1 MTPGIELSARGEPVF
16 PGCDGLRRIPVTKW
30 EETMKRAAK
39 LIVAAALCLAAPVLA
54 QAQNTGGSGLPQFQV
69 DPLWPK
75 HLPNNWLLG
84 QVSGITVDRFDHIWV
99 VQRPGSLSPRER
111 AAEQNPPVSKCC
123 VAAPPVLVFDQSGN
137 LVKTWG
143 GPGQGYQW
151 PESEHGIYIDD
162 NDFVWL
168 AGNGKKDGQL
178 LKFTMDGKFVLQ
190 IGKSGEG
197 HDSNSTERLG
207 SPADVAVDVAAKEVY
222 AADGYENRRIV
233 VFDSETG
240 AYKRHWGAYGKK
252 PSDEKLPP
260 YDPAKP
266 ASAQFGNP
274 VHCVRIDK
282 DGLVHVC
289 DRTNDRVQVFRKDG
303 TFVSEHFYE
312 KNTRATGSV
321 YELVFSPDKAQK
333 YIYMVDGANGEVRI
347 IDHASKDVLG
357 RFGRVGRQ
365 AGEFTAAH
373 NIAVDHQGNI
383 YTAEVATGERIQ
395 RFRRL
400 DPQD

>member
-1 MTPGIELSARGEPVF
+1 
-16 PGCDGLRRIPVTKW
+16 
-30 EETMKRAAK
+30 MKRIAK
-39 LIVAAALCLAAPVLA
+39 LVVVAAACLVGPIVGHAE
-54 QAQNTGGSGLPQFQV
+54 NTGSVPQFQV
-69 DPLWPK
+69 DAFWPK
-75 HLPNNWLLG
+75 PLPNNWILG
-84 QVSGITVDRFDHIWV
+84 QVSGITVDRFDRIWI
-99 VQRPGSLSPRER
+99 VQRPGSLTPRER
-111 AAEQNPPVSKCC
+111 AAQQNPPVSKCC
-123 VAAPPVLVFDQSGN
+123 AAAPPVLVFDQSGN
-137 LVKTWG
+137 LVKSWG
-143 GPGQGYQW
+143 GPGQGYEW
-151 PESEHGIYIDD
+151 PKVEHGVYIDG

-168 AGNGKKDGQL
+168 AGSGDKDGQL
-178 LKFTMDGKFVLQ
+178 LKFTMDGKFVMQ
-190 IGKSGEG
+190 IGKAGEG

-222 AADGYENRRIV
+222 AADGYANRRIV

-252 PSDEKLPP
+252 PSDEKTPP

-274 VHCVRIDK
+274 VHCVRID
-282 DGLVHVC
+282 
-289 DRTNDRVQVFRKDG
+289 KDG

-333 YIYMVDGANGEVRI
+333 FIYMVDGANGEVRI
-347 IDHASKDVLG
+347 VDHASKEVVG

-365 AGEFTAAH
+365 AGQFTAAH